1 MPVVLPVLSAKCSV
15 AIPGNTILSNSRI
28 NKNSDCFVAWFI
40 IKKSD
45 RKCDSGV
52 ALYDTDID
60 FVWRIK
66 RRDLGMQR
74 NENLYKIWKVE
85 YDN

>member
-1 MPVVLPVLSAKCSV
+1 MKVREFLETLAINNYFAISINELVDSKEYSSGELSIVV
-15 AIPGNTILSNSRI
+15 
-28 NKNSDCFVAWFI
+28 
-40 IKKSD
+40 
-45 RKCDSGV
+45 
-52 ALYDTDID
+52 YDTDID

-74 NENLYKIWKVE
+74 NENLYKIWKAE

>member
-1 MPVVLPVLSAKCSV
+1 MKNLLVVV
-15 AIPGNTILSNSRI
+15 I
-28 NKNSDCFVAWFI
+28 CFFYRTPHYKENE
-40 IKKSD
+40 IKY
-45 RKCDSGV
+45 DSGIV
-52 ALYDTDID
+52 VYDTDID

-74 NENLYKIWKVE
+74 NENLYKIWKAE

>member
-1 MPVVLPVLSAKCSV
+1 M
-15 AIPGNTILSNSRI
+15 
-28 NKNSDCFVAWFI
+28 
-40 IKKSD
+40 KS
-45 RKCDSGV
+45 KYDSGIAV
-52 ALYDTDID
+52 YDTDID

>member
-1 MPVVLPVLSAKCSV
+1 M
-15 AIPGNTILSNSRI
+15 
-28 NKNSDCFVAWFI
+28 
-40 IKKSD
+40 KS
-45 RKCDSGV
+45 KYDSGIV
-52 ALYDTDID
+52 VYDTDID
-60 FVWRIK
+60 FVLRIK

>member
-1 MPVVLPVLSAKCSV
+1 MESKY
-15 AIPGNTILSNSRI
+15 
-28 NKNSDCFVAWFI
+28 
-40 IKKSD
+40 
-45 RKCDSGV
+45 DSGIV
-52 ALYDTDID
+52 VYDTDID

>member
-1 MPVVLPVLSAKCSV
+1 MKNLLVVV
-15 AIPGNTILSNSRI
+15 I
-28 NKNSDCFVAWFI
+28 CFFTARLI
-40 IKKSD
+40 IKKMKS
-45 RKCDSGV
+45 KYDSGIV
-52 ALYDTDID
+52 VYDTDID

-74 NENLYKIWKVE
+74 NENLYKIWKAE